1 MPLPPTAEK
10 EGIMTDRIARAQKA
24 LRAAEAEYKSA
35 MVWEEASAHIPNSS
49 DHKQALR
56 RLAQTAN
63 NRAIMEACLRQAI
76 AAERL
81 ARY

>member
-1 MPLPPTAEK
+1 
-10 EGIMTDRIARAQKA
+10 MTDRIAAAQKA

-35 MVWEEASAHIPNSS
+35 MVWEDASAHFPHST
-49 DHKQALR
+49 DHKKALR

-63 NRAIMEACLRQAI
+63 NRAIMEACLRQAV